1 MDRAR
6 NAIQSLMKLAPDT
19 ALVRRGEKEAV
30 VPVSEVE
37 LEEIFIVR
45 PGEKVPLDGE
55 VVAGLSAVNQ
65 APITGESVPAT
76 KQPGDEVFA
85 GTINGDGFLE
95 VRATHRASDTTL
107 ARIIHMVEEAQA
119 QRAPMQNFVDKFA
132 KYYTPAV
139 IALAVLIV
147 SIPPLVFGAPF
158 VEWLSRGLVLLVIA
172 CPCALVISTPISIV
186 SGLASA
192 ARHGVLIK
200 GGIYLE
206 KAGMLKAIAFD
217 KTGTL
222 TLGHP
227 CVKELIP
234 LDHATPAELLSIAA
248 SIESRSEHHLGR
260 SIVEEAHRLR
270 VPLKRVDAF
279 QSFPGRGA
287 QAIIDGKSY
296 YIGNHRMF
304 EEMKFCTPELDE
316 RMEEIEKQTQTVVLV
331 GNQEAPLGIIVLVD
345 SLRKHSAEA
354 LRKLR
359 KIGIE
364 KMVMITGDNRGTAEA
379 IAKQLGIEYY
389 SELLPQDKV
398 DAMRELVERHEY
410 VAMVGDG
417 VNDAPALASST
428 IGVAMGSAGSDTAL
442 ETADI
447 ALMAD
452 DLLKLPFAIS
462 LSRKTLSVIRQ
473 NIGLSLSIK
482 LLFLA
487 LAVVGMATLWMA
499 VFADMGASLLV
510 IFNGMRLFSVKDT
523 LTRQ

>member
-1 MDRAR
+1 
-6 NAIQSLMKLAPDT
+6 
-19 ALVRRGEKEAV
+19 
-30 VPVSEVE
+30 
-37 LEEIFIVR
+37 
-45 PGEKVPLDGE
+45 
-55 VVAGLSAVNQ
+55 
-65 APITGESVPAT
+65 
-76 KQPGDEVFA
+76 
-85 GTINGDGFLE
+85 
-95 VRATHRASDTTL
+95 
-107 ARIIHMVEEAQA
+107 
-119 QRAPMQNFVDKFA
+119 
-132 KYYTPAV
+132 
-139 IALAVLIV
+139 
-147 SIPPLVFGAPF
+147 
-158 VEWLSRGLVLLVIA
+158 
-172 CPCALVISTPISIV
+172 
-186 SGLASA
+186 
-192 ARHGVLIK
+192 
-200 GGIYLE
+200 
-206 KAGMLKAIAFD
+206 
-217 KTGTL
+217 
-222 TLGHP
+222 
-227 CVKELIP
+227 
-234 LDHATPAELLSIAA
+234 
-248 SIESRSEHHLGR
+248 
-260 SIVEEAHRLR
+260 
-270 VPLKRVDAF
+270 
-279 QSFPGRGA
+279 
-287 QAIIDGKSY
+287 
-296 YIGNHRMF
+296 MF